1 MAHKSGFV
9 NIIGHPNVG
18 KSTLMNMLMGEKLS
32 IITPK
37 AQTTRHRI
45 LGIVNGD
52 DYQIVYSDT
61 PGIVRPHYKLHESM
75 MKFVH
80 TALQDADVFIYMT
93 EAGENSF
100 DEEVIHKIKESGKP
114 LVFLVN
120 KVDTISPEEV
130 EIKIKYWQ
138 DKFPEAKVLPI
149 SAKLNYNTDKITEEV
164 LRLLPENEPYF
175 PKDDELSDRPL
186 RFFISEMIREKIF
199 MLYQQEIPY
208 SAEVVVDAY
217 KEKPDIV
224 VISAP
229 IFVERDTQKAIILGH
244 KGASIKKLGTLARKD
259 IEAFIEKKVFLELSL
274 KVSSDWREDANQL
287 KRFGYEF

>member
-1 MAHKSGFV
+1 MAHKAGFV

-18 KSTLMNMLMGEKLS
+18 KSTLMNLLMGEKLS

-52 DYQIVYSDT
+52 DYQVVYSDT

-75 MKFVH
+75 MKFVN

-93 EAGENSF
+93 EANETSF
-100 DEEVIHKIKESGKP
+100 DEEVVAKIKVSGKP
-114 LVFLVN
+114 MLFLIN
-120 KVDTISPEEV
+120 KVDTITPAEV
-130 EIKIKYWQ
+130 EEKIKFWKG
-138 DKFPEAKVLPI
+138 KFPDAGIIPI
-149 SAKLNYNTDKITEEV
+149 SAKLNYNTGKITAEV

-175 PKDDELSDRPL
+175 PKDDELSDRPM
-186 RFFISEMIREKIF
+186 RFFISEIIREKIF
-199 MLYQQEIPY
+199 LLYQQEIPY
-208 SAEVVVDAY
+208 SAEVVVDSY
-217 KEKPDIV
+217 KEKTDIV
-224 VISAP
+224 VISAT
-229 IFVERDTQKAIILGH
+229 IFVERETQKAIILGH
-244 KGASIKKLGTLARKD
+244 KGESIKKLGTLARKD
-259 IEAFIEKKVFLELSL
+259 IETFIEQKVYLELSL

>member
-1 MAHKSGFV
+1 
-9 NIIGHPNVG
+9 
-18 KSTLMNMLMGEKLS
+18 MNMLMGEKLS

-93 EAGENSF
+93 EVGENSF
-100 DEEVIHKIKESGKP
+100 DEEVIGKIKASGKP
-114 LVFLVN
+114 LLFLIN
-120 KVDTISPEEV
+120 KVDTISPAEV
-130 EIKIKYWQ
+130 EAKL
-138 DKFPEAKVLPI
+138 KFWKEKFTDAVILPI
-149 SAKLNYNTDKITEEV
+149 SAKLNYNTDKITAEV

-208 SAEVVVDAY
+208 SAEVVVDSY

-224 VISAP
+224 VIGAT

-244 KGASIKKLGTLARKD
+244 KGESIKKLGTLARKD
-259 IEAFIEKKVFLELSL
+259 IEAFIDRKVYLELSL

>member
-18 KSTLMNMLMGEKLS
+18 KSTLMNVLMGEKLS

-80 TALQDADVFIYMT
+80 TALQDADVFVYMT
-93 EAGENSF
+93 EAGENNF
-100 DEEVIHKIKESGKP
+100 DEEVIDKIKASGKP
-114 LVFLVN
+114 LLFLIN
-120 KVDTISPEEV
+120 KVDTISPQEV
-130 EIKIKYWQ
+130 EVKLKFWQ
-138 DKFPEAKVLPI
+138 DKFPDATIIPV
-149 SAKLNYNTDKITEEV
+149 SARLNYNIDKITAAV
-164 LRLLPENEPYF
+164 LKLLPENEPYF

-186 RFFISEMIREKIF
+186 RFFISEIIREKIF
-199 MLYQQEIPY
+199 LQYQQEIPY
-208 SAEVVVDAY
+208 SAEVVVESY

-224 VISAP
+224 VISAT

-244 KGASIKKLGTLARKD
+244 KGESIKKLGTLARKD
-259 IEAFIEKKVFLELSL
+259 IEAFIDKKVFLELSL